1 VIRRLTGALPRP
13 ARAVEKRGGGAIL
26 ELATAPLIQVC
37 SFFNVYPSLKVNFM
51 QRAFLTG
58 SFALALL
65 AAAVTSQAQ
74 QLPDFTQLVE
84 KSAPAVVN
92 VEATQTDVGKGQG
105 DIDDED
111 VPEIFKRFF
120 GPGVRPHGGGGGER
134 HSLGSGFI
142 ISSDGY
148 VLTNNHVVDGA
159 DEIVIKLSDRR
170 ELDAKVIGTDKESDV
185 ALLKVNATS
194 LPTVP
199 LGDSSK
205 LKPGQWVVAIGS
217 PFGLDHSITQGIIS
231 YVGRSNGGGD
241 QQYVPFIQT
250 DVPINRGN
258 SGGPL
263 FDLEGKVVGINSQIF
278 SNTGGY
284 MGVSFAI
291 PINVAMNT
299 VEQLKS
305 TGHVS
310 RGMIG
315 VGIQP
320 VTREFARTL
329 GLPNTSGALVL
340 SVAPDSSA
348 SKADIHVQDVILAY
362 NGHPIEQTSDLPLLV
377 GNTKP
382 GTKADLKVYRDGKTF
397 EVPVTVGEL
406 PRDKNQVASLNSED
420 GKVRNRLGLS
430 VEDLN
435 AEQRKQ
441 LGIKDQ
447 GGVVISDITG
457 AARRTALQPG
467 DVVLMV
473 NRKQVKSSKDFY
485 DAVKDVKEGES
496 AMLLVKRGDATQFVA
511 ISVPKGKDRG

>member
-1 VIRRLTGALPRP
+1 MH
-13 ARAVEKRGGGAIL
+13 RAYSVRI
-26 ELATAPLIQVC
+26 
-37 SFFNVYPSLKVNFM
+37 
-51 QRAFLTG
+51 
-58 SFALALL
+58 SFALAFL
-65 AAAVTSQAQ
+65 AAAVSAQAE

-84 KSAPAVVN
+84 KAGPAVVN
-92 VEATQTDVGKGQG
+92 VEATQSDTANVQG
-105 DIDDED
+105 DLDDQD

-120 GPGVRPHGGGGGER
+120 GPGGVHPPRGGDR

-142 ISSDGY
+142 ISPDGY

-159 DEIVIKLSDRR
+159 DEITIKLSDRR
-170 ELDAKVIGTDKESDV
+170 ELEAKVIGTDKESDV
-185 ALLKVNATS
+185 ALLKVNASS

-199 LGDSSK
+199 IGDSSK

-217 PFGLDHSITQGIIS
+217 PFGLDHSITHGVVS
-231 YVGRSNGGGD
+231 YVGRSNGGAD

-263 FDLEGKVVGINSQIF
+263 FDLDGKVVGINSQIF

-299 VEQLKS
+299 VEQLKAS
-305 TGHVS
+305 GHVS
-310 RGMIG
+310 RGVIG

-320 VTREFARTL
+320 VTRDFAKAL

-340 SVAPDSSA
+340 SVQPGSGAD
-348 SKADIHVQDVILAY
+348 KADIHVQDVILAY
-362 NGHPIEQTSDLPLLV
+362 NGHAIEQTSDLPLLV

-382 GTKADLKVYRDGKTF
+382 GSQAELKVFRDGKTF
-397 EVPVTVGEL
+397 NTAVTVAEL
-406 PRDKNQVASLNSED
+406 PRDKTMLASLNKAD
-420 GKVRNRLGLS
+420 GKIHNRLGIR
-430 VEDLN
+430 VEDLT

-441 LGIKDQ
+441 LGMKDQ
-447 GGVVISDITG
+447 GVVISDITG
-457 AARRTALQPG
+457 AASRSALQPG

-473 NRKQVKSSKDFY
+473 NRKQVKTTNEFY
-485 DAVKDVKEGES
+485 DAVKDVKEGDS
-496 AMLLVKRGDATQFVA
+496 TMLLVKRGEATQFVA
-511 ISVPKGKDRG
+511 ISVPKVKERG

>member
-1 VIRRLTGALPRP
+1 MHT
-13 ARAVEKRGGGAIL
+13 K
-26 ELATAPLIQVC
+26 
-37 SFFNVYPSLKVNFM
+37 
-51 QRAFLTG
+51 FLTRVPLV
-58 SFALALL
+58 LAFCF
-65 AAAVTSQAQ
+65 AAAGVSAQ

-84 KSAPAVVN
+84 KAGPAVVN
-92 VEATQTDVGKGQG
+92 VEATQSDSANVQG
-105 DIDDED
+105 DIDDQD
-111 VPEIFKRFF
+111 IPDIFKRFF
-120 GPGVRPHGGGGGER
+120 GPGGVHPRGGER

-142 ISSDGY
+142 ISPDGY

-159 DEIVIKLSDRR
+159 DEITIKLSDRR
-170 ELDAKVIGTDKESDV
+170 ELEAKVIGTDKESDV
-185 ALLKVNATS
+185 ALLKVSSTTS
-194 LPTVP
+194 LPTLP
-199 LGDSSK
+199 IGDSSK

-217 PFGLDHSITQGIIS
+217 PFGLDHSITHGVVS
-231 YVGRSNGGGD
+231 YVGRSNGGAD

-299 VEQLKS
+299 VEQLKA

-310 RGMIG
+310 RGVIG

-320 VTREFARTL
+320 VTRDFAKAL
-329 GLPNTSGALVL
+329 GLPGTNGALVL
-340 SVAPDSSA
+340 SVQPGSGAD
-348 SKADIHVQDVILAY
+348 KADIHVQDVILSY

-382 GTKADLKVYRDGKTF
+382 GTQVDLKVFRDGKTF
-397 EVPVTVGEL
+397 NATVTVGEL
-406 PRDKNQVASLNSED
+406 ERDKTTLASLGNVG
-420 GKVRNRLGLS
+420 GKGRNRLGIA

-435 AEQRKQ
+435 ADQRKQ
-441 LGIKDQ
+441 LGVKDS
-447 GGVVISDITG
+447 GVVISDLTG
-457 AARRTALQPG
+457 AARRSSLQPG

-473 NRKQVKSSKDFY
+473 NRKHVKTTNDFY
-485 DAVKDVKEGES
+485 DAVKDLKEGDS
-496 AMLLVKRGDATQFVA
+496 TMLLVKRGEATQFVA
-511 ISVPKGKDRG
+511 ISVPKAGGKDRG

>member
-1 VIRRLTGALPRP
+1 
-13 ARAVEKRGGGAIL
+13 
-26 ELATAPLIQVC
+26 
-37 SFFNVYPSLKVNFM
+37 M
-51 QRAFLTG
+51 QRAFLIRKG
-58 SFALALL
+58 FLLALL
-65 AAAVTSQAQ
+65 ASTACVQAE

-84 KSAPAVVN
+84 KAAPAVVN
-92 VEATQTDVGKGQG
+92 VEATQSDTAAAQG
-105 DIDDED
+105 DLDDQD

-120 GPGVRPHGGGGGER
+120 GPGVRPHGGGGER

-142 ISSDGY
+142 ISADGY

-159 DEIVIKLSDRR
+159 DEILIKLSDKR
-170 ELDAKVIGTDKESDV
+170 ELDAKVIGADKESDV
-185 ALLKVNATS
+185 ALLKVNAS
-194 LPTVP
+194 GLPTVP

-217 PFGLDHSITQGIIS
+217 PFGLDHSITHGVVS
-231 YVGRSNGGGD
+231 YVGRANGGPD

-263 FDLEGKVVGINSQIF
+263 FDLDGKVVGINSQIF

-299 VEQLKS
+299 VEQLKTS
-305 TGHVS
+305 GHVS

-315 VGIQP
+315 VGIQAI
-320 VTREFARTL
+320 TRDFAKNL

-340 SVAPDSSA
+340 SVTPGSGAD
-348 SKADIHVQDVILAY
+348 KADIRVQDVILAY
-362 NGHPIEQTSDLPLLV
+362 DGHPIEQTSDLPLLV

-382 GTKADLKVYRDGKTF
+382 GASAQVKVFRDGKTF
-397 EVPVTVGEL
+397 TVPVTVGEL
-406 PRDKNQVASLNSED
+406 PRDKSTLASISSED
-420 GKVRNRLGLS
+420 GKIRNRLGIS
-430 VEDLN
+430 VDDLT

-441 LGIKDQ
+441 LGVKE

-457 AARRTALQPG
+457 AARRSALQPG
-467 DVVLMV
+467 DLVLMV
-473 NRKQVKSSKDFY
+473 NRKQVKTSKDFY
-485 DAVKDVKEGES
+485 DAVKDVKEGDS

-511 ISVPKGKDRG
+511 ISVPKGKERG

>member
-1 VIRRLTGALPRP
+1 MHRALSIRL
-13 ARAVEKRGGGAIL
+13 
-26 ELATAPLIQVC
+26 
-37 SFFNVYPSLKVNFM
+37 
-51 QRAFLTG
+51 
-58 SFALALL
+58 SFASVLCL
-65 AAAVTSQAQ
+65 AALSAQAQ

-92 VEATQTDVGKGQG
+92 VEASTSDSATPQG
-105 DIDDED
+105 DLDDQD

-120 GPGVRPHGGGGGER
+120 GPGGPRQPRGGER

-142 ISSDGY
+142 ISPDGY

-159 DEIVIKLSDRR
+159 DEILIKLSDRR
-170 ELDAKVIGTDKESDV
+170 ELEAKVVGTDKESDV
-185 ALLKVNATS
+185 ALLKITS
-194 LPTVP
+194 PTNLPTVP
-199 LGDSSK
+199 IGDSGK

-217 PFGLDHSITQGIIS
+217 PFGLDHSITHGVVS
-231 YVGRSNGGGD
+231 FVGRSNGGAD

-263 FDLEGKVVGINSQIF
+263 FNLDGQVVGINSQIF

-299 VEQLKS
+299 VEQLKA

-310 RGMIG
+310 RGVIG

-320 VTREFARTL
+320 VTRDFAKAL
-329 GLPNTSGALVL
+329 GLPSTNGALVL
-340 SVAPDSSA
+340 SVQPGSGAD
-348 SKADIHVQDVILAY
+348 KADIHVQDVILAY
-362 NGHPIEQTSDLPLLV
+362 NGKPIDQTSDLPLLV

-382 GTKADLKVYRDGKTF
+382 GTQAELKVFRDGKTF
-397 EVPVTVGEL
+397 NASVVVGEL
-406 PRDKNQVASLNSED
+406 PRDKTTLASLNKED
-420 GKVRNRLGLS
+420 GKIRNRLGIR
-430 VEDLN
+430 VEDLT

-441 LGIKDQ
+441 LGMKDQ
-447 GGVVISDITG
+447 GVVISDISG
-457 AARRTALQPG
+457 AASRTALQPG

-473 NRKQVKSSKDFY
+473 NRKQVKTSGEFY
-485 DAVKDVKEGES
+485 DAIKDLKEGDS
-496 AMLLVKRGDATQFVA
+496 TMLLVKRGEATQFVA
-511 ISVPKGKDRG
+511 IAVPKSKDRG

>member
-1 VIRRLTGALPRP
+1 MYSFSPEVYSMHSAFPIR
-13 ARAVEKRGGGAIL
+13 
-26 ELATAPLIQVC
+26 
-37 SFFNVYPSLKVNFM
+37 S
-51 QRAFLTG
+51 
-58 SFALALL
+58 SFAFALL
-65 AAAVTSQAQ
+65 AAVAMSAHAEQ

-84 KSAPAVVN
+84 KNAPAVVN
-92 VEATQTDVGKGQG
+92 VEATQSDHADSQS
-105 DIDDED
+105 DADDQD

-120 GPGVRPHGGGGGER
+120 GPGFRPHGGGGGER

-142 ISSDGY
+142 ISADGY

-159 DEIVIKLSDRR
+159 DEITIKLSDRR

-185 ALLKVNATS
+185 ALLKVNATN

-231 YVGRSNGGGD
+231 YVGRNNGAD

-263 FDLEGKVVGINSQIF
+263 FNLDGQVVGINSQIF

-291 PINVAMNT
+291 PINIAMNT
-299 VEQLKS
+299 VEQLKTS
-305 TGHVS
+305 GHVS

-315 VGIQP
+315 VGIQA
-320 VTREFARTL
+320 VTRDFAKTL
-329 GLPNTSGALVL
+329 GLPNTNGALVL
-340 SVAPDSSA
+340 TVAPGSSA
-348 SKADIHVQDVILAY
+348 EKADIHVQDVILAY

-377 GNTKP
+377 GSTKP
-382 GTKADLKVYRDGKTF
+382 GSQADLKVYRDGKTF
-397 EVPVTVGEL
+397 NVPLTVGEL
-406 PRDKNQVASLNSED
+406 PRDKSQMASLNTED
-420 GKVRNRLGLS
+420 GKVRNRLGIS
-430 VEDLN
+430 VDDLT

-441 LGIKDQ
+441 AGIKDQ
-447 GGVVISDITG
+447 GGVVITDITG
-457 AARRTALQPG
+457 AARRSALQPG

-473 NRKQVKSSKDFY
+473 NRKQVKSAKEFY
-485 DAVKDVKEGES
+485 DTVKDVKEGDS
-496 AMLLVKRGDATQFVA
+496 TMLLVKRGDATQFVA
-511 ISVPKGKDRG
+511 IAVPKGKDRG

>member
-1 VIRRLTGALPRP
+1 MHRALLTR
-13 ARAVEKRGGGAIL
+13 
-26 ELATAPLIQVC
+26 
-37 SFFNVYPSLKVNFM
+37 
-51 QRAFLTG
+51 G

-65 AAAVTSQAQ
+65 AAATMSQAQ
-74 QLPDFTQLVE
+74 QLPDFTQMVE
-84 KSAPAVVN
+84 KNAPAVVN
-92 VEATQTDVGKGQG
+92 VEATQSDKADNQG
-105 DIDDED
+105 DADDQD

-120 GPGVRPHGGGGGER
+120 GPGFRPHGGGGGER

-159 DEIVIKLSDRR
+159 DEILIKLSDRR
-170 ELDAKVIGTDKESDV
+170 ELDAKVVGTDKESDV
-185 ALLKVNATS
+185 ALLKVNATN

-217 PFGLDHSITQGIIS
+217 PFGLDHSITQGIVS
-231 YVGRSNGGGD
+231 YVGRSNGGAD

-263 FDLEGKVVGINSQIF
+263 FDLDGKVVGINSQIF

-315 VGIQP
+315 VGIQA
-320 VTREFARTL
+320 VTRDFAKTL

-340 SVAPDSSA
+340 SVAPGSSA
-348 SKADIHVQDVILAY
+348 EKADIRVQDVILAY
-362 NGHPIEQTSDLPLLV
+362 NGHAIEQTSDLPLLV

-382 GTKADLKVYRDGKTF
+382 GAKADVKIYRDGKTF
-397 EVPVTVGEL
+397 DVPLTVGEL
-406 PRDKNQVASLNSED
+406 PRDKTQLASLNTDD
-420 GKVRNRLGLS
+420 GKMRNRLGIN
-430 VEDLN
+430 VEDLT
-435 AEQRKQ
+435 ADQRKQ
-441 LGIKDQ
+441 LGMKDQ
-447 GGVVISDITG
+447 SGVVISDITG
-457 AARRTALQPG
+457 AARRSALQPG

-473 NRKQVKSSKDFY
+473 NRKQVRTSREFY
-485 DAVKDVKEGES
+485 DAVKDVKDGDS
-496 AMLLVKRGDATQFVA
+496 TMLLVKRGDATQFVA
-511 ISVPKGKDRG
+511 ISVPKAKDRG

>member
-1 VIRRLTGALPRP
+1 
-13 ARAVEKRGGGAIL
+13 
-26 ELATAPLIQVC
+26 
-37 SFFNVYPSLKVNFM
+37 M
-51 QRAFLTG
+51 QRAFLIRNG
-58 SFALALL
+58 FALALL
-65 AAAVTSQAQ
+65 ASVASANAE

-92 VEATQTDVGKGQG
+92 VEATTSDTAASAQG
-105 DIDDED
+105 DIDDQD
-111 VPEIFKRFF
+111 IPEIFKRFF
-120 GPGVRPHGGGGGER
+120 GPGGRPPHGGGSGER

-142 ISSDGY
+142 ISADGY

-159 DEIVIKLSDRR
+159 DEILIKLSDRR

-185 ALLKVNATS
+185 ALLKVNATG

-199 LGDSSK
+199 IGDSGK
-205 LKPGQWVVAIGS
+205 LRPGQWVVAIGS
-217 PFGLDHSITQGIIS
+217 PFGLDHSITHGVVS
-231 YVGRSNGGGD
+231 YVGRSNGGAE

-263 FDLEGKVVGINSQIF
+263 FNLDGQVVGINSQIF

-305 TGHVS
+305 SGHVS

-315 VGIQP
+315 VGIQAI
-320 VTREFARTL
+320 TRDFAKTL

-340 SVAPDSSA
+340 SVTPGSGAD
-348 SKADIHVQDVILAY
+348 KADIRVQDVILSY
-362 NGHPIEQTSDLPLLV
+362 DGHPIEQTSDLPLLV

-382 GTKADLKVYRDGKTF
+382 GASAQVQVYRDGKTF
-397 EVPVTVGEL
+397 TVPVTVGEL
-406 PRDKNQVASLNSED
+406 PRDKTTLASLNTDD
-420 GKVRNRLGLS
+420 GKVRNRLGIS
-430 VEDLN
+430 VEEVT

-441 LGIKDQ
+441 LGLKEQ

-457 AARRTALQPG
+457 AARRSALQPG

-473 NRKQVKSSKDFY
+473 NRKQVKTSKDFY
-485 DAVKDVKEGES
+485 DAVKDVKEGDS
-496 AMLLVKRGDATQFVA
+496 TMLLVKRGDATQFVA
-511 ISVPKGKDRG
+511 ISVPKGKERG